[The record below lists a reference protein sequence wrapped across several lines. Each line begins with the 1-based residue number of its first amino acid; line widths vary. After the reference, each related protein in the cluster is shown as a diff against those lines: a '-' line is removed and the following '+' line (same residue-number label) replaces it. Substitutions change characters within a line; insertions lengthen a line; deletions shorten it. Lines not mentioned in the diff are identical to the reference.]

1 MSKRNAQRKKQQK
14 RQQQMRLLAIS
25 VIVIAS
31 IVGFLILTAG
41 NDRVRVTFPDIH
53 GMSFSGDGAQLWVA
67 THNGLV
73 VYENGDWAKP
83 DLPINDYMGYSGTA
97 DGFFSSGHPGPGSN
111 LINPLGLVRSQD
123 YGKTLTTVNFSG
135 QSDFHTMAASY
146 YGETVYV
153 VNPRPNSLLSTGMF
167 YSLDGG
173 ETWEQS
179 AADGLA
185 SSPIQLAVHPER
197 SNIVAVAT
205 QNGLLLSEDFGDT
218 FTPITR
224 DMTTSVAFAPDG
236 ERLIYG

>member
-1 MSKRNAQRKKQQK
+1 
-14 RQQQMRLLAIS
+14 
-25 VIVIAS
+25 
-31 IVGFLILTAG
+31 
-41 NDRVRVTFPDIH
+41 
-53 GMSFSGDGAQLWVA
+53 
-67 THNGLV
+67 
-73 VYENGDWAKP
+73 
-83 DLPINDYMGYSGTA
+83 
-97 DGFFSSGHPGPGSN
+97 GHPGPGSN

-123 YGKTLTTVNFSG
+123 YGKTLTTINFSG
-135 QSDFHTMAASY
+135 QSDFHIMAASY
-146 YGETVYV
+146 YGETVYLI
-153 VNPRPNSLLSTGMF
+153 NPRPNSLLSTGMF

-224 DMTTSVAFAPDG
+224 DMTTSVTFDPDG
-236 ERLIYG
+236 ERLIYGLDELFVYSLVDREIAPLSNSPEVDTEQAIFYIAVNPTTEAIAVATTDRDIFYSPDNGETWEKIGENGVSQ